1 MSATLSDG
9 AIEALNKGNEV
20 TNPVLQLVN
29 IRKID
34 GGNGTARFRLMMSDG
49 LHTMSSFMLAT
60 QLNPMVDSN
69 QLSPNCVCMLKKSVT
84 NVLKDGRRVVVVLDM
99 EVLKTAEEI
108 GGKIGEPT
116 PYVEGQTKAPAQSSM
131 PAPTVR
137 PLQPQNASDAYN
149 RGPNKEFGKK
159 PLVAPG
165 TPGGSSK
172 IVPIASLNP
181 YQSKW
186 TIRARVTNKSGIR
199 TWSNSRGDGKLF
211 SMEIVDESGEIRVTG
226 FNQEVDKFYSLIE
239 QGKVF
244 YISKGSLKIANKQFS
259 SLKNDYEMTLNG
271 ESTIIP
277 CDDCQ
282 DVPMLQCDFVPI
294 AELES
299 REKDSILDVI
309 GICKSVEDV
318 TRITTKNSREVS
330 KRNIHLMDSSGKIIT
345 VTMWGAEAET
355 FDGAGQPIL
364 AIKGARLSDFGGRS
378 LSTLFSSTV
387 MINPDIPEA
396 FKLRGW
402 FDKEGHAMEGQSVT
416 EVRGGG
422 GLGSNS
428 NWKTL
433 ADVKNEH
440 LGHGEKADYFSCIA
454 TVVYLKKEN
463 CLYQA
468 CPSKDC
474 NKKVLDQHNG
484 MYRCEKCDKE
494 FPDFKYRLMLS
505 ANIAD
510 FGDNQWVTC
519 FQDTAESILGQNT
532 AYIGQLKDSNEAAFD
547 EIFQQANFNTFVFR
561 NRVKLET
568 YNDESRIKVTVMDA
582 KPVDHK
588 EYSKRLIMNIKKI
601 AAH

>member
-116 PYVEGQTKAPAQSSM
+116 PYVEGDSRLVGLVKWALS
-131 PAPTVR
+131 
-137 PLQPQNASDAYN
+137 YN

-318 TRITTKNSREVS
+318 TRITTKNSREVF
-330 KRNIHLMDSSGKIIT
+330 HT
-345 VTMWGAEAET
+345 VS
-355 FDGAGQPIL
+355 GQPIL

>member
-1 MSATLSDG
+1 MTVKLSEG
-9 AIEALNKGNEV
+9 AIEAFAKGNDV
-20 TNPVLQLVN
+20 NNPVLQLVN

-34 GGNGTARFRLMMSDG
+34 GGSGPARYRVMMSDG
-49 LHTMSSFMLAT
+49 LHTMSSFMLST
-60 QLNPMVDSN
+60 QLNPLAEQD
-69 QLSPNCVCMLKKSVT
+69 QLAPNSVCLIKRSVT
-84 NVLKDGRRVVVVLDM
+84 NVLKDGRRVVVILD
-99 EVLKTAEEI
+99 VDVVKTANEMT
-108 GGKIGEPT
+108 GKIGEPT
-116 PYVEGQTKAPAQSSM
+116 PYVEGQSKAPQTTTT

-137 PLQPQNASDAYN
+137 PLQPQNGKDGSVS
-149 RGPNKEFGKK
+149 RGFGRDFGKK
-159 PLVAPG
+159 TVTAPS

-172 IVPIASLNP
+172 VVPIASLNP

-239 QGKVF
+239 QGKVY
-244 YISKGSLKIANKQFS
+244 YISKGTLKIANKQYT

-277 CDDCQ
+277 CEDSQ
-282 DVPMLQCDFVPI
+282 DVPMLQCDFVSI
-294 AELES
+294 ADLEA
-299 REKDSILDVI
+299 RDKDAIVDVI
-309 GICKSVEDV
+309 GVCKSAEDV

-330 KRNIHLMDSSGKIIT
+330 KRNIQLMDMSGRVIQ
-345 VTMWGAEAET
+345 VTMWGAEAEN
-355 FDGAGQPIL
+355 FDATGQPIL
-364 AIKGARLSDFGGRS
+364 AIKGAKLSDFGGRS

-387 MINPDIPEA
+387 MINPDMPEA
-396 FKLRGW
+396 YKLKGW
-402 FDKEGHAMEGQSVT
+402 YDKEGHALDGQSMT
-416 EVRGGG
+416 EMRGGG
-422 GLGSNS
+422 GGGST

-433 ADVKNEH
+433 ADIKNEH
-440 LGHGEKADYFSCIA
+440 LGHGDKADYFTCIG
-454 TVVYLKKEN
+454 TIVYLRKEN

-474 NKKVLDQHNG
+474 NKKVVDQHNG
-484 MYRCEKCDKE
+484 MYRCEKCDRE

-505 ANIAD
+505 ANVAD

-519 FQDTAESILGQNT
+519 FQDTAEVVLGQNST
-532 AYIGQLKDSNEAAFD
+532 YLGQLKDSNEAAFD
-547 EIFQQANFNTFVFR
+547 EVFQNANFNTFVFR

-568 YNDESRIKVTVMDA
+568 FNDESRIKVTVVEA

-588 EYSKRLIMNIKKI
+588 EYSKRLIMNIRKL
-601 AAH
+601 AAQ